1 MLTTPSELSAKTG
14 SPGPVPREVWLNRHP
29 QTPRR
34 CLADPH
40 QLPTEHPEP
49 SLTPT
54 VTSWCQDKPDRSH
67 VTHFL
72 SSPTCGRHTSSKD
85 RQDLEYSVLPRWEG
99 GLTWSKTA
107 PQFRAP
113 S

>member
-40 QLPTEHPEP
+40 QLPTEHPE
-49 SLTPT
+49 SFLTPT
-54 VTSWCQDKPDRSH
+54 VTSWCQDKPDKSH

-72 SSPTCGRHTSSKD
+72 SLPTWGVTRAARTNRTWNTLCC
-85 RQDLEYSVLPRWEG
+85 PG
-99 GLTWSKTA
+99 GWVG
-107 PQFRAP
+107 
-113 S
+113 